1 MLSVNPDTVCFIV
14 DKAHQFH
21 AKEQVVIPE
30 QSLSPSDD
38 WALQVLAD
46 HADDPTFD
54 EARSTIA
61 DLEPDQ
67 QVELVALMWLGRGD
81 YELEEWEN
89 AIADA
94 KDAWNE
100 NSAEYLFAHPQLADH
115 LLEGLDLLGYSCSD

>member
-1 MLSVNPDTVCFIV
+1 MLSVNPETVCFII

-30 QSLSPSDD
+30 QSLSPTDD
-38 WALQVLAD
+38 WAMQVLAD

-54 EARSTIA
+54 EAKSTLA

-67 QVELVALMWLGRGD
+67 QVEVVALLWLGRGD
-81 YELEEWEN
+81 YELEEWES
-89 AIADA
+89 AVADA

-100 NSAEYLFAHPQLADH
+100 NVAEYLFAHPQLADH
-115 LLEGLDLLGYSCSD
+115 LLEGLDLMGYSCNE